1 MLSKRH
7 RILLA
12 VCLANDVEMSG
23 VRRRVFG
30 ATKNLAYIGE
40 VLSVS
45 RRLFDVECLVSD
57 IGMFG
62 DGRRNV

>member
-1 MLSKRH
+1 MAS
-7 RILLA
+7 
-12 VCLANDVEMSG
+12 DVEIFG
-23 VRRRVFG
+23 VHRRVFG

-45 RRLFDVECLVSD
+45 RRLFDVECLAND